1 VLAVAVGSVLIV
13 PAASR
18 AATNGP
24 VDRSQTVDV
33 LRFHDSVAQLDALF
47 RSLPEA
53 AMPGNVTARGWVR
66 CRLPGCENQQGNTM
80 LNDPIVPFLWKGQ
93 VWRTDASGGTMTNRT
108 ANDTRRD
115 FPAVASYGASFLDG
129 RPAIVVTYPSD
140 TNPYPVSHL
149 ILNCRA
155 PYTGVYLCYVFL
167 DSHPLSMQKVLLF
180 NVIEDTTNP
189 N

>member
-1 VLAVAVGSVLIV
+1 VLAVAVGSMLIV
-13 PAASR
+13 PTASR
-18 AATNGP
+18 AATNGS

-47 RSLPEA
+47 RSLPEGP
-53 AMPGNVTARGWVR
+53 MPGNVTARGWVR
-66 CRLPGCENQQGNTM
+66 CRLPGCENQQGNAM

-93 VWRTDASGGTMTNRT
+93 VWRTGASGGT
-108 ANDTRRD
+108 
-115 FPAVASYGASFLDG
+115 L
-129 RPAIVVTYPSD
+129 AIVVTYPSN